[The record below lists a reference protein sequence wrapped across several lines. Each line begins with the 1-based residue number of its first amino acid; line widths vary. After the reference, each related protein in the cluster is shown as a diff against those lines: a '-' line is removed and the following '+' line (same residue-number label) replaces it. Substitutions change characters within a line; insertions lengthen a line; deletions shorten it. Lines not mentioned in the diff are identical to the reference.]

1 MPKLG
6 DRDPLKMLRSLLGPK
21 LKTFINSHKVNEI
34 KQVKVTGPKRS
45 AQAGVYDDG

>member
-21 LKTFINSHKVNEI
+21 LKTFINSHKINEI
-34 KQVKVTGPKRS
+34 KQVNVTGPKLS
-45 AQAGVYDDG
+45 TYVGVYDDG